1 MDDSIIMTNLNEDN
15 LKDTSETIKK
25 KVKFNLRVDD
35 EENIESQNKITTTI
49 NNTYDENIE
58 HTEDIEESDT
68 EHTEDIEESD
78 TEHTEDIEESDT
90 DNTED
95 VETDLEIDNEEI
107 DTNNTNNTNIS
118 VKVTNHYFGKEEIE
132 DTYYER
138 IINYICSFN
147 YPYSLYAKSLDLYHR
162 YISYNLDANMSQI
175 TKHVYIG
182 NISAAYHNEF
192 LKKNNIEY
200 IITVISDIP
209 RINDDLISLNINI
222 IDVPNNNIKT
232 HFPLTNTFI
241 ETAIHEKKNIL
252 IHCVCGVSRSV
263 TIFTAY
269 LINKLKISPQ
279 DAITYIKSRRSIANP
294 NKGFLIQLEEYYNMI
309 INKDNSQNCYSSKE
323 LYNIAFRDL

>member
-78 TEHTEDIEESDT
+78 T

-118 VKVTNHYFGKEEIE
+118 VKVTNHYFSKEEIE

-175 TKHVYIG
+175 
-182 NISAAYHNEF
+182 
-192 LKKNNIEY
+192 
-200 IITVISDIP
+200 
-209 RINDDLISLNINI
+209 
-222 IDVPNNNIKT
+222 
-232 HFPLTNTFI
+232 
-241 ETAIHEKKNIL
+241 
-252 IHCVCGVSRSV
+252 
-263 TIFTAY
+263 
-269 LINKLKISPQ
+269 
-279 DAITYIKSRRSIANP
+279 
-294 NKGFLIQLEEYYNMI
+294 
-309 INKDNSQNCYSSKE
+309 
-323 LYNIAFRDL
+323 